1 MKTFK
6 YIFVYFVYKTM
17 TAHECA
23 LYIGCGTDFDPVAD
37 LQSSVS
43 RFIYVDSRPL
53 TSCGDLYQAFTPEDK
68 LITYQKTYMRDFTSA
83 AESAGFKKISLDGVY
98 PDVYKNS
105 TTNQEVYH
113 YFSLCFPIQSFKQNH
128 AASKEELSRLVLLL
142 NHVTHLVVRKYVP
155 DVNIFRYF
163 VRPIVFVGYDDTV
176 YVENLRTLLPYE
188 RNKITALL
196 QQGQYLDRFSKY
208 VYVKT
213 STNEQLHASTYPEF
227 ASQLKL

>member
-1 MKTFK
+1 
-6 YIFVYFVYKTM
+6 M
-17 TAHECA
+17 TANGCA

-83 AESAGFKKISLDGVY
+83 AECAGFQKISLDGVY
-98 PDVYKNS
+98 PHVYKNS

-113 YFSLCFPIQSFKQNH
+113 YFSLCFPIQSFKQNP
-128 AASKEELSRLVLLL
+128 AANQAELTRLVFLL

-155 DVNIFRYF
+155 NCNLLRYF
-163 VRPIVFVGYDDTV
+163 LRPIVFVGYDDTV

-196 QQGQYLDRFSKY
+196 QQGQYLDRFSTY
-208 VYVKT
+208 VYVKK
-213 STNEQLHASTYPEF
+213 STNAQLQIATYPEF
-227 ASQLKL
+227 VSKL